1 MTIRRTFGN
10 GQAKSRKTWE
20 YLPLNLN
27 IKYPIKPSYN
37 RTKEEGHNYLFQ
49 NENYI
54 DYFNLIVVFVSTAL
68 LLRTFIDF

>member
-37 RTKEEGHNYLFQ
+37 RTKDGGHNYLFQ
-49 NENYI
+49 N
-54 DYFNLIVVFVSTAL
+54 
-68 LLRTFIDF
+68 